1 MHKTKKKWGN
11 EGLGLTNSP
20 IIDFLCHMPFLTVT
34 ICLLAAYGVLM
45 ALYTR
50 GYWRMRPFAAGSK
63 VPKSKFSVII
73 PARNEASNIEDCI
86 TGILAQKYPA
96 HLFDIIVVDDFS
108 EDETAQVVS
117 KIALQHNNVRLLQL
131 KDFTNNENL
140 IAYKKRAI
148 EIAINEASG
157 DWIVTTDADCSVTT
171 NWLATYDAYIQEHDC
186 VMMAAPVAYTNTG
199 SLLSIFQ
206 VLDFISLQGITAA
219 AVASGSHTLCNGANL
234 CYSKKAFESVGKF
247 SGIDHLPSGDD
258 MLLMHKMK
266 KSYPGK
272 IGYLFAQEAVVTTA
286 PSATLGLFLQQRI
299 RWASKATG
307 YQDKIIFWI
316 LLLVYLVNAS
326 LLLYLP
332 IHFLQTGNIYTWLI
346 LIGCKTLIEI
356 PFMFASATFF
366 KQQKLLWWFA
376 LMQPFHI
383 VYTLVAGWFGTF
395 GSYKW
400 KGRTVMKQQDD
411 HFFRKLRRNKA
422 ASVSLFIVAAAF
434 LMAVFAYFMAP
445 EHSPNANRMIPEIG
459 SMKPGFTIQ
468 LLQVKR
474 IGETKQISFFEKL
487 IGGEEDV
494 YTFIPIT
501 SYTIKGSD
509 IYFQKYID
517 EGITESGVMQ
527 LSLVANNPVITQ
539 TYYAGT
545 DKFGRDMLSRLIIG
559 VRVSLGVG
567 LIAVLL
573 SLTIGILLGA
583 LAGFYRGWIDE
594 CIMWFINVI
603 WSIPTLL
610 LVFAITLVL
619 GKGFWQVFIAVG
631 LTMWVNVARLV
642 RGQVMAIKNREFI
655 EATRVLGYSD
665 TRTIFIHILPNII
678 GPILVIAASNFA
690 SAIVIEAGLSFLGV
704 GVQPPQPSWGLMIKE
719 NYNFIITHNPALALA
734 PGIAIMI
741 LVLAFNLLGNGL
753 RDAFNVREK

>member
-1 MHKTKKKWGN
+1 MY
-11 EGLGLTNSP
+11 L
-20 IIDFLCHMPFLTVT
+20 FTVT

-50 GYWRMRPFAAGSK
+50 GHWNLRAFVTKGKTPQT
-63 VPKSKFSVII
+63 KFSIVI
-73 PARNEASNIEDCI
+73 PARNEATNIEACI
-86 TGILAQKYPA
+86 AGILAQNYPA
-96 HLFDIIVVDDFS
+96 HLLEVIVIDDFS
-108 EDETAQVVS
+108 EDETANIVAS
-117 KIALQHNNVRLLQL
+117 IALQHSNLRLLRLQ
-131 KDFTNNENL
+131 DFTKDENI

-148 EIAINEASG
+148 EIAIEQANHP
-157 DWIVTTDADCSVTT
+157 WIVTTDADCSFTN
-171 NWLATYDAYIQEHDC
+171 NWLASYDAYIQEHNC
-186 VMMAAPVAYTNTG
+186 VMIAAPVSYKNTG
-199 SLLSIFQ
+199 SFLSVFQ

-219 AVASGSHTLCNGANL
+219 AVGSGSHTLCNGANL
-234 CYSKKAFESVGKF
+234 CYSKEAFESVGKF

-266 KSYPGK
+266 KSYPEK
-272 IGYLFAQEAVVTTA
+272 IGYLYAQDAVVTTA
-286 PSATLGLFLQQRI
+286 PSATLDLFIQQRI
-299 RWASKATG
+299 RWSSKALG

-316 LLLVYLVNAS
+316 LLLVYLVNFS
-326 LLLYLP
+326 LLVYLP
-332 IHFLQTGNIYTWLI
+332 VNLIETGNINNWLVF
-346 LIGCKTLIEI
+346 IGCKTLVEI
-356 PFMFASATFF
+356 PFMYAAAKFF
-366 KQQKLLWWFA
+366 NQQKLLWWFL

-383 VYTLVAGWFGTF
+383 LYTVVAGWFGTF

-400 KGRTVMKQQDD
+400 KGRTVTKNEPDR
-411 HFFRKLRRNKA
+411 FFRKLKRNKP
-422 ASVSLFIVAAAF
+422 ASVSLYIITAAF
-434 LMAVFAYFMAP
+434 LMAVFAYFIAP

-474 IGETKQISFFEKL
+474 IGQTPNASFFDRLLNGK
-487 IGGEEDV
+487 EDAN
-494 YTFIPIT
+494 TFIPIT
-501 SYTIKGSD
+501 SYHIKGDS
-509 IYFQKYID
+509 IFFQKYID
-517 EGITESGVMQ
+517 EGITEPGVML
-527 LSLVANNPVITQ
+527 LSLTATEPVIKQ

-567 LIAVLL
+567 MIAVLL

-655 EATRVLGYSD
+655 EAAQVLGYSN
-665 TRTIFIHILPNII
+665 TRTIFLHILPNII
-678 GPILVIAASNFA
+678 GPVLVIAASNFA

>member
-1 MHKTKKKWGN
+1 M
-11 EGLGLTNSP
+11 
-20 IIDFLCHMPFLTVT
+20 
-34 ICLLAAYGVLM
+34 AAYGVLM

-50 GYWRMRPFAAGSK
+50 GHWNLRAFVAKGKTPQT
-63 VPKSKFSVII
+63 KFSIVI
-73 PARNEASNIEDCI
+73 PARNEAANIENCI
-86 TGILAQKYPA
+86 AGILAQNYPS
-96 HLFDIIVVDDFS
+96 HLFELIVIDDFS
-108 EDETAQVVS
+108 EDETA
-117 KIALQHNNVRLLQL
+117 KIVASLALQHSNLRLLRLQ
-131 KDFTNNENL
+131 DFTKDENI

-148 EIAINEASG
+148 EIAIEQAHHP
-157 DWIVTTDADCSVTT
+157 WIVTTDADCSFTN
-171 NWLATYDAYIQEHDC
+171 NWLASYDAYIQEHNC
-186 VMMAAPVAYTNTG
+186 VMIAAPVSYKNTG
-199 SLLSIFQ
+199 SFLSVFQ

-219 AVASGSHTLCNGANL
+219 AVGSGSHTLCNGANL
-234 CYSKKAFESVGKF
+234 CYSKEAFESVGKF

-266 KSYPGK
+266 KSYPEK
-272 IGYLFAQEAVVTTA
+272 IGYLYAQDAVVTTA
-286 PSATLGLFLQQRI
+286 PSATLDLFIQQRI
-299 RWASKATG
+299 RWSSKALG

-316 LLLVYLVNAS
+316 LLLVYLVNFS
-326 LLLYLP
+326 LLVYLP
-332 IHFLQTGNIYTWLI
+332 VNLIETGNINNWLVF
-346 LIGCKTLIEI
+346 IGCKTLVEI
-356 PFMFASATFF
+356 PFMYAAAKFF
-366 KQQKLLWWFA
+366 NQQKLLWWFL

-383 VYTLVAGWFGTF
+383 LYTVVAGWFGTF

-400 KGRTVMKQQDD
+400 KGRTVTKNEPDR
-411 HFFRKLRRNKA
+411 FFRKLKRNKP
-422 ASVSLFIVAAAF
+422 ASVSLYIITAAF
-434 LMAVFAYFMAP
+434 LMAVFAYFIAP

-474 IGETKQISFFEKL
+474 IGQTPNASFFDRLLNGK
-487 IGGEEDV
+487 EDAN
-494 YTFIPIT
+494 TFIPIT
-501 SYTIKGSD
+501 SFVIKGDS
-509 IYFQKYID
+509 IFFQKYID
-517 EGITESGVMQ
+517 EGITEPGVML
-527 LSLVANNPVITQ
+527 LSLTATEPVITQ

-567 LIAVLL
+567 MIAVLL

-655 EATRVLGYSD
+655 EAAQVLGYSN
-665 TRTIFIHILPNII
+665 TRTIFLHILPNII
-678 GPILVIAASNFA
+678 GPVLVIAASNFA